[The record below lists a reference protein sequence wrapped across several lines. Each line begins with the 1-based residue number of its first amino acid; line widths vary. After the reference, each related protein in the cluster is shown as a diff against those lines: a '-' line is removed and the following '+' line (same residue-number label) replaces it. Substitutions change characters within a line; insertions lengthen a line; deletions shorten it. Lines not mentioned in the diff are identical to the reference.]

1 MSANIV
7 RISEFAQLKE
17 RDLKV
22 DFFLIQFK
30 YLQYMNLKQ
39 NYITTLNLNTGK
51 IFLK

>member
-22 DFFLIQFK
+22 VFFLIQFK

-51 IFLK
+51 YF